1 MPCRLLI
8 ADDHE
13 IVRKNLREIIELKTD
28 CVIVGEAKNG
38 VQAVELAK
46 QFTPDVAVVD
56 ISMPGIDGLDAA
68 RQIRRE
74 SPETKILILTMHDAG
89 PILAKIRQ
97 TGVNGYLL
105 KSEAPKGLPR
115 AIDALLHG
123 QQYFSSSPS
132 DAAPEKSA

>member
-28 CVIVGEAKNG
+28 CVIVGEANDG

-46 QFTPDVAVVD
+46 QFTPDVALVD

-89 PILAKIRQ
+89 PILATIRQ

-105 KSEAPKGLPR
+105 KSEAPKGLPQ

-123 QQYFSSSPS
+123 QQYFSSSAG
-132 DAAPEKSA
+132 DAAPQKSA